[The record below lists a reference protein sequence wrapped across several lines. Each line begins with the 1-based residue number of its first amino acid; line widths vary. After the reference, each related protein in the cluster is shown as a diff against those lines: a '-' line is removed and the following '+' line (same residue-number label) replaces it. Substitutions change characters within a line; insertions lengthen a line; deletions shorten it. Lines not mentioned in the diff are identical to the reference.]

1 MIRGID
7 TMAINNSVV
16 NKIFNDLDAYRDYC
30 RFEGKVFDEPALY
43 KKNDPNWIA
52 YQKYQGWLRAK
63 ARNAGRDNARRDH
76 RASATTHL
84 MIITMTM
91 YIGDIEAVETR

>member
-1 MIRGID
+1 
-7 TMAINNSVV
+7 MAINNSVV

-30 RFEGKVFDEPALY
+30 RFEGKVFDEAALY

-63 ARNAGRDNARRDH
+63 ARNAGRDNARRDR
-76 RASATTHL
+76 RANATTN
-84 MIITMTM
+84 
-91 YIGDIEAVETR
+91 